1 MNSVQEPDTSGKVI
15 LKTNYGELEVELW
28 CNETPKACRN
38 FIQLCL
44 ESYFDN
50 TSFHRLIPGFM
61 IQGGDPTNTGEG
73 GESIYG
79 EPFDTETHTRL
90 RFTHRGIVAMANS
103 KPHDNKSQFFITF
116 DSCSWLDK
124 KHTIFG
130 KVAGD
135 TLFNLLS
142 MQHIDTDADDRP
154 LTPITLLSTYVVIN
168 PIEDIIPRQLKSAAI
183 SQEPSDKISDP
194 KDTSLPKTKK
204 ATALLSFQGDDF
216 DDPESDADI
225 SDPNSLQKPKPKFIS
240 SHDALSD
247 SKLSKEAAVDL
258 SKLQKD
264 YEKSKKSKEKK
275 EKLKNQ
281 LKLREKSDQNPSN
294 SLQNSK
300 KLDNSL
306 PIFNENSNE
315 KSKKK
320 PSDSIL
326 KVMKVGRDKKTGR
339 LQIVWDDTKGKKGR
353 KGKNLDGNDSS
364 GSGSGS
370 ESENNDSSDDELDSV
385 SKAARQKQKEEY
397 EKLRLEALKFK
408 SAENFGN
415 SGLKGNYGLGESKK
429 LLTSLEQR
437 RLRFLENRK
446 NRMKEDEI
454 VSKLQKFR
462 KTLNSSFNSE
472 EDSWM
477 NNSLRFH
484 IDSARAYNNNS
495 TNSAQNSQKLSEI
508 PENPSKNAENQGSS
522 TLGIGNNFTVSS
534 LISMTNSNQ
543 NPNEKPNLYE
553 MFNN

>member
-258 SKLQKD
+258 AKLQRD
-264 YEKSKKSKEKK
+264 YEKSKKSKV
-275 EKLKNQ
+275 
-281 LKLREKSDQNPSN
+281 P
-294 SLQNSK
+294 
-300 KLDNSL
+300 
-306 PIFNENSNE
+306 
-315 KSKKK
+315 
-320 PSDSIL
+320 
-326 KVMKVGRDKKTGR
+326 
-339 LQIVWDDTKGKKGR
+339 
-353 KGKNLDGNDSS
+353 
-364 GSGSGS
+364 
-370 ESENNDSSDDELDSV
+370 
-385 SKAARQKQKEEY
+385 
-397 EKLRLEALKFK
+397 
-408 SAENFGN
+408 
-415 SGLKGNYGLGESKK
+415 
-429 LLTSLEQR
+429 
-437 RLRFLENRK
+437 FL
-446 NRMKEDEI
+446 
-454 VSKLQKFR
+454 
-462 KTLNSSFNSE
+462 
-472 EDSWM
+472 
-477 NNSLRFH
+477 
-484 IDSARAYNNNS
+484 
-495 TNSAQNSQKLSEI
+495 
-508 PENPSKNAENQGSS
+508 
-522 TLGIGNNFTVSS
+522 
-534 LISMTNSNQ
+534 
-543 NPNEKPNLYE
+543 
-553 MFNN
+553 